1 MNNNRLR
8 YFISRSLSL
17 ILAFMLAFSGAA
29 VTLTANSPAVQAE
42 AAAAKI
48 SKKKKTIYVGKSFTL
63 KIKNSKKNYKWAS
76 SNNAVAMILT
86 GAGNTAQIG
95 GIKPGKAVITATYGK
110 KVFKCK
116 VTVKA
121 APEDIDKD
129 GKTGDGKDTG
139 GDGKSG
145 DGKDTGDDGKS
156 GDEKDSGNDKKTD
169 TGEDTGKSGDS
180 KSETVNVH
188 TLEEE
193 LASDTYGL
201 LYERKV
207 TDYSPRTNYTVET
220 EEDLQKAMI
229 DAMQTGTHGIII
241 NYKLGNYS
249 YWNDKYLKFMNSS
262 ELNNAINV
270 FYPENDG
277 NGVMAIYPVYKQSWN
292 AIIYYKY
299 RFEDYV
305 DDEAKKILKMAHEI
319 AEDAVK
325 AHPGDEKAILKYAND
340 RICDLTVYSNPIPT
354 DKDDPAR
361 DATGVFLNNNAVCEG
376 YTAALSMVLT
386 ILGFENHAIKNKKD
400 NHVWNRVKVDGTWY
414 NIDATWNDQK
424 DSKGNYYDEWF
435 MLTDSELA
443 KKNGNDDGHAFTQ
456 LKYVE

>member
-1 MNNNRLR
+1 MVMKNNR
-8 YFISRSLSL
+8 FGKAMGSVLSL
-17 ILAFMLAFSGAA
+17 LLVFMFAFSGAA
-29 VTLTANSPAVQAE
+29 ATLAVSTPAVRAE
-42 AAAAKI
+42 AASAKI

-76 SNNAVAMILT
+76 SNSEVAMVMT
-86 GAGNTAQIG
+86 GAGNKAEIG
-95 GIKPGKAVITATYGK
+95 GLKPGKAVITATYGN
-110 KVFKCK
+110 KVYKCK

-121 APEDIDKD
+121 QKD
-129 GKTGDGKDTG
+129 TGKDEKTGDGKDTG
-139 GDGKSG
+139 
-145 DGKDTGDDGKS
+145 KDEKTGTGD
-156 GDEKDSGNDKKTD
+156 
-169 TGEDTGKSGDS
+169 DTGKSG
-180 KSETVNVH
+180 TVTVR

-229 DAMQTGTHGIII
+229 DGMQTGTHGIII
-241 NYKLGNYS
+241 NYKTGNYN
-249 YWNDKYLKFMNSS
+249 YWKDKYLAFMNSG

-277 NGVMAIYPVYKQSWN
+277 NGEMAIYPVYKQAWN

-325 AHPGDEKAILKYAND
+325 AHPGDERAILKYAND
-340 RICDLTVYSNPIPT
+340 RICDLTTYSNPVPS

-361 DATGVFLNNNAVCEG
+361 DATGVFLNNDAVCEG

-400 NHVWNRVKVDGTWY
+400 NHVWNRVKVDGVWY
-414 NIDATWNDQK
+414 NIDATWNDRK
-424 DSKGNYYDEWF
+424 DSKGNYYDDWF
-435 MLTDSELA
+435 MLTDEELK
-443 KKNGNDDGHAFTQ
+443 KKNGNEDGHAFNK